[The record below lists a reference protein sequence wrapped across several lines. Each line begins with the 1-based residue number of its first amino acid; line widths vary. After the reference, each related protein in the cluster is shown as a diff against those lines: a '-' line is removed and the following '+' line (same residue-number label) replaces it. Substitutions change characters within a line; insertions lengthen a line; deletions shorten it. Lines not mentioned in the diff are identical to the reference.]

1 MLCAS
6 TASAPVKAFD
16 QKGESPFQAR
26 RYQPVVENGNCVSVR
41 KGGEQPET
49 NDQSVT
55 KVNSIRPSL
64 SGRILAIP
72 EPLTVRRANPSI
84 LWISQWDRHGKP
96 RRCSNGTKRSGRN
109 GSMVVGDGMVRR
121 SNEISREIC
130 QIPGRGRR
138 TATKQW
144 GTLLTQWPWPT
155 KAYRPWKGNEPHD
168 TGIVGG
174 YDLAEVRAPIVATKP
189 CSKTRRS
196 EGV

>member
-6 TASAPVKAFD
+6 MASAPVKAFD

-26 RYQPVVENGNCVSVR
+26 RYRPEVESGNCVSVR

-64 SGRILAIP
+64 SGRSLATS

-84 LWISQWDRHGKP
+84 LWIPPWDRHGKP

-109 GSMVVGDGMVRR
+109 GSKVAGDGMVRR

-130 QIPGRGRR
+130 QITGRGRR
-138 TATKQW
+138 TANEAVRDAAYSTAQARPRCIAL
-144 GTLLTQWPWPT
+144 GTGTNLTIPGSSDDASWQ
-155 KAYRPWKGNEPHD
+155 K
-168 TGIVGG
+168 
-174 YDLAEVRAPIVATKP
+174 
-189 CSKTRRS
+189 S
-196 EGV
+196 EHS